1 MRYSFSLLAF
11 FFIVCLKFNSS
22 LAQNYIV
29 PTSPCDFGTG
39 TAQNNPAPFNAN
51 AFSSTGNLTISSGV
65 YDFSSFTLN
74 AGHTLTISGSQ
85 PVVIRVT
92 GTANIQ
98 GKILAAGTAG
108 TSVSASSTNT
118 SAPLNAP
125 GGVATNGGGQNG
137 GNGADYN
144 GLGGGS
150 GISFIPLSGQE
161 GGGAIPAPGCG
172 TSNPVFGA
180 GGGGSFGTQG
190 GATVFGNC
198 GGATLASQTY
208 GDAAF
213 STQYNN
219 TNLLGGSGG
228 GGGAYNVNIG
238 TVKGGGGGSGGG
250 AFAIVASTINLGN
263 SALLSVKGGE
273 GGTGRLSGGSGSHYG
288 CGGGGGSG
296 GSILLLYNSINSQ
309 PAINTNPAI
318 TAQSG
323 IDISGGA
330 GGASL
335 LGNPGGNGGAGRLFS
350 NVCVAQPCS
359 APLTQA
365 SNLVFLNLGANSA
378 TLNWTNG
385 SGAGRVVYLN
395 TQNTFTPPINGA
407 NPTPNTLYSSGQQCI
422 FNGIGSGP
430 VSVNG
435 LQPGTIYYV
444 AVFEFCNPDR
454 NYNVQSATL
463 NPNSFQT
470 QSQGGGPCSPPA
482 QQTSQLLA
490 SNISGVGA
498 DVSWTNGNGDGRVV
512 FLNTSNSFVPPS
524 NGTLPTANTLY
535 GVGQQCVFAG
545 TGGGPVSI
553 TGLQPN
559 STYWLRAY
567 EYCLPDQL
575 FLTTSESNN
584 PVSFQTSAT
593 IPSLVLSPDTLTGFV
608 YQVGSGPSLAQNY
621 SLSGFNL
628 TGSGDI
634 VLASSANYELS
645 LNGVSFSSS
654 ILVPFAAGVV
664 TGQPII
670 LSVRLKAGL
679 PAGNYP
685 FEVQLHTGGGSTTG
699 LACSGQVLAATS
711 LNVESPIQLSLA
723 PNPAHSSFSLVGLSK
738 GIHRVDWLNL
748 QGQILQTNLLNC
760 AIESCQV
767 FQRPNLPAGIYF
779 LRVHLDL
786 GGVHILR
793 LVLVD

>member
-1 MRYSFSLLAF
+1 MRCSFPLLILVVVASITF
-11 FFIVCLKFNSS
+11 DSS
-22 LAQNYIV
+22 FAQNYIV

-39 TAQNNPAPFNAN
+39 SAQNNPAPFNAN

-98 GKILAAGTAG
+98 GKILAAGAAG

-125 GGVATNGGGQNG
+125 GGVANNGGGQNG

-144 GLGGGS
+144 GLGGGN

-161 GGGAIPAPGCG
+161 GGGASPAPGCG

-180 GGGGSFGTQG
+180 GGGGSFGIQG
-190 GATVFGNC
+190 GATVSGNC

-228 GGGAYNVNIG
+228 AGGAYNVNIG

-250 AFAIVASTINLGN
+250 AFALVASTINWGN
-263 SALLSVKGGE
+263 AALLSVKGGE

-296 GSILLLYNSINSQ
+296 GSILLLYNSINTQ
-309 PAINTNPAI
+309 PIVNSNPAI

-350 NVCVAQPCS
+350 NVCSAQPCS

-365 SNLVFLNLGANSA
+365 SNLVFSNLGTNSA

-407 NPTPNTLYSSGQQCI
+407 NPTPNTLYSSGQQCV
-422 FNGIGSGP
+422 FNGINSGP
-430 VSVNG
+430 VSVSG
-435 LQPGTIYYV
+435 LQPGITYYV

-454 NYNVQSATL
+454 NYNIQPATL

-470 QSQGGGPCSPPA
+470 QSQGGGPCSPPS

-498 DVSWTNGNGDGRVV
+498 DVSWINGNGDGRVV
-512 FLNTSNSFVPPS
+512 YLNTSNSFVPPV

-535 GVGQQCVFAG
+535 GVGQQCIFAG

-553 TGLQPN
+553 LGLQPN
-559 STYWLRAY
+559 TTYWLRAY

-575 FLTTSESNN
+575 FLTTTESNN
-584 PVSFQTSAT
+584 PVSFQTSGT
-593 IPSLVLSPDTLTGFV
+593 IPSLVVSPDTLTGFV

-621 SLSGFNL
+621 SLSGSNL

-634 VLASSANYELS
+634 AVVASANYELS
-645 LNGVSFSSS
+645 INGVSFSSS

-664 TGQPII
+664 TGQPVF

-685 FEVQLHTGGGSTTG
+685 FEVQLHSGGGSTTG
-699 LACSGQVLAATS
+699 LACSGQVLASTHLNQETS
-711 LNVESPIQLSLA
+711 NQLTLA
-723 PNPAHSSFSLVGLSK
+723 PNPARSGFFLYGLGK
-738 GIHRVDWLNL
+738 GLHRVDLLNL
-748 QGQILQTNLLNC
+748 QGQTLQSKILDC
-760 AIESCQV
+760 ANASCQE
-767 FQRPNLPAGIYF
+767 FQRPNLPSGTYF
-779 LRVHLDL
+779 LKIHLEQ
-786 GGVHILR
+786 GGIQNLK
-793 LVLVD
+793 LLLVD